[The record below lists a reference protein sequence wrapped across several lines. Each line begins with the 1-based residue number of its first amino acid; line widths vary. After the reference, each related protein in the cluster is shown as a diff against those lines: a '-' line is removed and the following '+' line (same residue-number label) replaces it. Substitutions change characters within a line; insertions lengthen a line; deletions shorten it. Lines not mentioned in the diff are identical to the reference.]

1 MASTFAKMS
10 NMRGVGVF
18 IAPKK
23 SKTSVLA
30 ETQHLIVNE
39 TVRYNVHT
47 HNHNLN
53 SHSHVDRRSAE
64 KLCFCIVSENVPIH
78 GNFSREFC
86 DSVDAWFGILIKP
99 IENTVISVCT
109 STVGADST
117 GHLGSLTAANWVSL
131 DFNVS
136 YSSC

>member
-10 NMRGVGVF
+10 NMSGVGVF

-23 SKTSVLA
+23 SKTSFLA

-78 GNFSREFC
+78 GNFRGNF
-86 DSVDAWFGILIKP
+86 ATLWTHRLGNLIKP
-99 IENTVISVCT
+99 SDNTVISVCT